1 MANAEIREE
10 FIGEIFRRELFA
22 VSNAGN
28 EREKEIWYR
37 IRYIY
42 IYTSRDDG
50 VLSVHFIDTTQYIYM
65 YIYWCP
71 MYIRYVPFHRCIT
84 KYVYINAIRRPSIYK
99 LLHICRTPPPCFNV
113 KQVCSDFRPGL

>member
-42 IYTSRDDG
+42 IYTHL
-50 VLSVHFIDTTQYIYM
+50 VMMEF
-65 YIYWCP
+65 
-71 MYIRYVPFHRCIT
+71 
-84 KYVYINAIRRPSIYK
+84 
-99 LLHICRTPPPCFNV
+99 
-113 KQVCSDFRPGL
+113 